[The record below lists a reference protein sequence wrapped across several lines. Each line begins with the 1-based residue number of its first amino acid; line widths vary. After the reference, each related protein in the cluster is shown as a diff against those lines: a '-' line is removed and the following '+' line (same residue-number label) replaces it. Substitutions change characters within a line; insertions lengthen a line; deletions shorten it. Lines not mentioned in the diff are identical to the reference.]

1 MIDPRWRTAL
11 AVAPYVVLA
20 ILVAFAVGAE
30 WGDWSRLVP
39 ELALLAAMTAW
50 IVVFR
55 SLRLPLGGSRRRR
68 SPCSSRAPSCST
80 CCSSCG
86 RAGTGSS
93 RSRPS
98 RSPSRC
104 PRGRGSCSRSA
115 PRRSSPGMAQS
126 SSLPRTTAI
135 GLAGTIVVIVL
146 NVTVMCG
153 MSWGLQ
159 LASRLTERT
168 GAEAER
174 ARLAREIHD
183 TLAQGFAGI
192 ITQLQAAEQAPD
204 DAARRAPHG
213 RGDRARAG
221 RPRGG
226 ATFRRRA
233 PAARARRHAAA
244 RGDRRG
250 RAALGGAHGIPVDV
264 RLEGSIHRLRTD
276 VEVALLRTTQEA
288 LANVERHA
296 AASHVHVVLR
306 GRRPQRAARG
316 AGRRARLRSVG
327 DGSGGPG
334 RRVRARSPCANGSRR
349 SRGGSTSSPGRA
361 AARRSARRSPH
372 DGASAGRRRPSRR
385 P

>member
-1 MIDPRWRTAL
+1 MVIDQRWRTAL

-20 ILVAFAVGAE
+20 ILAAFAVGAE
-30 WGDWSRLVP
+30 WGEWFRLWP

-55 SLRLPLGGSRRRR
+55 SLRFRWADRADAIAVFLAGAVVLNLLLVLREGWYGFLTIATFTFAFSLPAWPWELLAVGGT
-68 SPCSSRAPSCST
+68 ALV
-80 CCSSCG
+80 
-86 RAGTGSS
+86 A
-93 RSRPS
+93 
-98 RSPSRC
+98 
-104 PRGRGSCSRSA
+104 
-115 PRRSSPGMAQS
+115 GMAQS

-204 DAARRAPHG
+204 DAARRGHTEAAIG
-213 RGDRARAG
+213 LARDGLAEARRSVAAL
-221 RPRGG
+221 RPPALDDTRLPE
-226 ATFRRRA
+226 AIDAVARRW
-233 PAARARRHAAA
+233 AART
-244 RGDRRG
+244 
-250 RAALGGAHGIPVDV
+250 GIPVDV
-264 RLEGSIHRLRTD
+264 RLEGGIHGLRTD

-306 GRRPQRAARG
+306 GDGDRVRLEVRDDGHGFDPSGTVPADPDGGFGLISMRERVEAL
-316 AGRRARLRSVG
+316 AGRLDIESRQ
-327 DGSGGPG
+327 G
-334 RRVRARSPCANGSRR
+334 RGTAVRAEVPA
-349 SRGGSTSSPGRA
+349 
-361 AARRSARRSPH
+361 
-372 DGASAGRRRPSRR
+372 
-385 P
+385 